1 VGVFGRAGWAPQA
14 TNTITGDGSVALFA
28 RGLAESRQY
37 DSTGV
42 GWYMNGISPDLQ
54 NQVRR
59 YTGGALNVQNEQ
71 GMEVFYDYAITP
83 AIRLIPSYQHIWNP
97 LSAVAAGHDSAD
109 IWMMRGTIVF

>member
-1 VGVFGRAGWAPQA
+1 VFGRAGWAPQQ

-37 DSTGV
+37 DSAGV
-42 GWYMNGISPDLQ
+42 GWYINGISPDLQ
-54 NQVRR
+54 KQVRT
-59 YTGGALNVQNEQ
+59 YTGGAINVQNEQ

-97 LSAVAAGHDSAD
+97 LAAVAAGNDHTDL
-109 IWMMRGTIVF
+109 WMMRGTVVF